1 MSESHPPRRP
11 DGLWSAHRRS
21 LTVGLVL
28 TITLVAFEALA
39 ISTVMPVVAAELGGL
54 DLYGWVFSAFFL
66 GNLVGIVV
74 VGGLI
79 DRGGLI
85 RPFVGGLT
93 LFGVGLAIG
102 GLAPTMPILV
112 LGRLLQGF
120 GAGAIAPTAYVAIGR
135 SLPEG
140 LRARMFATLSTAWVL
155 PGVLGP
161 ALAGIIAQHST
172 WRAVFLGLI
181 PLIVLSGTLAV
192 AGLRHVPPADPAHAL
207 SEHAAAADSARRLP
221 RAIVLALAAGL
232 TLAGLSSPVPAVAV
246 GLTIAGLLIG
256 VPAFRSLVPPGT
268 LRAKGRLPAAI
279 LIRGMATFAFFAID
293 AYISLALV
301 AWRGT
306 TPAEAG
312 LVLTAATV
320 SWTAGSWIQAR
331 SVVRVGAARFVGV
344 GLATVVVGI
353 GATTLVLV
361 PAVPWL
367 WAVPAFAVTGLG
379 MGLSY
384 SPITLVVLA
393 EAVPGTEGGATAGLQ
408 LSDTLGTALGTGVA
422 GAIVA
427 AGARAGAQP
436 WVGLAGAFLAGA
448 AIAVVGVMFSP
459 RLRRR
464 GRLSERVA
472 EGPAAVIET
481 RAG

>member
-1 MSESHPPRRP
+1 MTQRLP
-11 DGLWSAHRRS
+11 DGLWSAARRS
-21 LTVGLVL
+21 LTLGLVL

-74 VGGLI
+74 IGGLI

-120 GAGAIAPTAYVAIGR
+120 GAGSIVPTAYVAIGR

-161 ALAGIIAQHST
+161 ALAGIIAQQST

-181 PLIVLSGTLAV
+181 PLIVLSGSLAV
-192 AGLRHVPPADPAHAL
+192 AGLRHVPAADPVHAL

-232 TLAGLSSPVPAVAV
+232 TLAGLSSANPVLGLALVA
-246 GLTIAGLLIG
+246 GGLLLGI
-256 VPAFRSLVPPGT
+256 PAFRSLVAPGT
-268 LRAKGRLPAAI
+268 LRARGRLPAAV
-279 LIRGMATFAFFAID
+279 LIRGISTFAFFAVD

-306 TPAEAG
+306 TPAQAG
-312 LVLTAATV
+312 LALTAA
-320 SWTAGSWIQAR
+320 
-331 SVVRVGAARFVGV
+331 
-344 GLATVVVGI
+344 
-353 GATTLVLV
+353 
-361 PAVPWL
+361 
-367 WAVPAFAVTGLG
+367 
-379 MGLSY
+379 
-384 SPITLVVLA
+384 
-393 EAVPGTEGGATAGLQ
+393 
-408 LSDTLGTALGTGVA
+408 
-422 GAIVA
+422 
-427 AGARAGAQP
+427 
-436 WVGLAGAFLAGA
+436 
-448 AIAVVGVMFSP
+448 
-459 RLRRR
+459 
-464 GRLSERVA
+464 
-472 EGPAAVIET
+472 
-481 RAG
+481 